1 MGIDLYSY
9 TYDLV
14 RQIPDGMISTYGS
27 VAKALGDI
35 KASRAV
41 GRMMNQ
47 NPDADEMPCF
57 KIVQS
62 DGTIGGFGLGID
74 DKIRRLNQDNIL
86 VKDNK
91 IINFEKV
98 FFNDFKT
105 SFPLNDLRKDQLSL
119 REKLIFED
127 DFDEIESIAGFD
139 VAYPQNDWDNCC
151 GACVVIDYK
160 SKEIIER
167 QTVHMKTLFP
177 YIPTYLSYRELP
189 IIEKLFKKIMS
200 KPTVLMFDGNGYQH
214 PIGFGYACHAGV
226 ELDIPSIGVAKSR
239 LCGQIGK
246 NNYVNLNNQT
256 VGFAFYAN
264 NKVKNPVYVSSGH
277 KISLKKSIEIV
288 KNLSITKYPEP
299 LKQAHI
305 FAKESLH

>member
-47 NPDADEMPCF
+47 NPDADDMPCF

-62 DGTIGGFGLGID
+62 DGKIGGFGLGID

-105 SFPLNDLRKDQLSL
+105 SMPLNDLRKDQLKL

-127 DFDEIESIAGFD
+127 NFDDIESIAGFD
-139 VAYPQNDWDNCC
+139 IAYPQNDWDNCC

-167 QTVHMKTLFP
+167 QTVQMKTLFP
-177 YIPTYLSYRELP
+177 YIPTYLSYRE
-189 IIEKLFKKIMS
+189 
-200 KPTVLMFDGNGYQH
+200 Y
-214 PIGFGYACHAGV
+214 
-226 ELDIPSIGVAKSR
+226 EL
-239 LCGQIGK
+239 
-246 NNYVNLNNQT
+246 Y
-256 VGFAFYAN
+256 
-264 NKVKNPVYVSSGH
+264 
-277 KISLKKSIEIV
+277 
-288 KNLSITKYPEP
+288 
-299 LKQAHI
+299 
-305 FAKESLH
+305 LHCAR